1 MTLRGFGAAL
11 LLAGACALSAAL
23 PAAAETSS
31 PDGKWRIYHP
41 QSGQPHMIIEIE
53 QKDGALEGH
62 IVELVDG
69 PKDAVCWSCT
79 GDNHNKPLTG
89 MKIIGDARWDGKGWS
104 GGYLLR
110 PATGMVSPAYYEL
123 LPDGKALQM
132 TTGRGP
138 LRVTQKW
145 ERVE

>member
-11 LLAGACALSAAL
+11 LLATACAFPAL
-23 PAAAETSS
+23 PAMADTSS

-41 QSGQPHMIIEIE
+41 QSGQPHMIVEIE
-53 QKDGALEGH
+53 QKDGTLEGR
-62 IVELVDG
+62 IIELADG

-79 GDNHNKPLTG
+79 GDNHNKPLAG
-89 MKIIGDARWDGKGWS
+89 MKIIWDARQDGNGWS
-104 GGYLLR
+104 GPLLR
-110 PATGMVSPAYYEL
+110 PATGMVSPAYFEL
-123 LPDGKALQM
+123 MPGGEALQM

-145 ERVE
+145 ERIE